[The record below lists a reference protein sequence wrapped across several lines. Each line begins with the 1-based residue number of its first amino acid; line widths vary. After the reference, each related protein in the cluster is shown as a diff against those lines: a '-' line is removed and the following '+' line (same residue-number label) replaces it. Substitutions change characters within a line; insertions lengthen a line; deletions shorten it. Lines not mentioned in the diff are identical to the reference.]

1 MWDTYIG
8 GGLKATTRSLR
19 GAGLRQR
26 VAPDNQLPRSWKDF
40 LRVDQNKQE
49 LFQFLAQCVTSIDS
63 ERQVI
68 SSHGEQVLSSHPRD
82 DTSTLAPC
90 THEEGDTRMFLH
102 VTDAVQ
108 CGFTRIIVRTVD
120 TDVLVLAVS
129 LVQQLQE
136 QASEDIE
143 LWVAFGSGTHLR
155 YLAAHEIA
163 EALDTMQR
171 RTCPSC
177 FPCFHRM

>member
-1 MWDTYIG
+1 VWDTYIENS
-8 GGLKATTRSLR
+8 LKATTRSLR

-49 LFQFLAQCVTSIDS
+49 LFQFLARCVTSIDS

-90 THEEGDTRMFLH
+90 THEEADTRMFLH
-102 VTDAVQ
+102 VADAVQ
-108 CGFTRIIVRTVD
+108 CGFTRMIVRTVD

-143 LWVAFGSGTHLR
+143 LWVAFGTGTHLR
-155 YLAAHEIA
+155 YLVAHEIA
-163 EALDTMQR
+163 EALDTNVTR
-171 RTCPSC
+171 AP
-177 FPCFHRM
+177 PAFHAFT